1 MYAEISALADDGTAR
16 RFAISDGSTSN
27 MIFIG
32 YSNANTIQFVM
43 RSSGALVV
51 NSTFTVSDITQ
62 FSKIAFKY
70 KENSCSFWIDGVEVG
85 TDTSATMPIGLNNL
99 LFAQGDMATPFFG
112 NTKNLQV
119 YTKALSDAELIKLT
133 T

>member
-1 MYAEISALADDGTAR
+1 
-16 RFAISDGSTSN
+16 

-85 TDTSATMPIGLNNL
+85 TSVSTFTLDSLNNL
-99 LFAQGDMATPFFG
+99 NFNQGSNSDIFFG
-112 NTKNLQV
+112 KVKQLQI
-119 YTKALSDAELIKLT
+119 YKTTDIDLAALTS
-133 T
+133 